1 MNISKDSIIESGFIP
16 LWDTIVRNSSRRK
29 VELLNYASILELNVI
44 HNFSLDIVRKR

>member
-29 VELLNYASILELNVI
+29 VELLNYASILEGEVHFL
-44 HNFSLDIVRKR
+44 LMQKEKK